1 MDDLQQD
8 LGPVRTL
15 RADAPRPDRA
25 RLAPGRVRLH
35 EAATGTVR
43 RRRFR
48 ADWRLAAVGAAA
60 TLTVAA
66 LLVTDVV
73 GGGAGGARVSDPGA
87 RPGYTATA
95 ELGSV
100 ADGKSVGDAAKLL
113 RRAADIVEQ
122 TPVPAP
128 RDGQWIYTRLVE
140 AGRIDGGPKP
150 QESESWKAYDDP
162 SYSARKEY
170 RLLRSLPDDPARV
183 KKKVRTLEEGRPD
196 SETLAQYDFRL
207 LGVLSQAF
215 PTDPEGR
222 ARVLRA
228 MATVPGITAAEVTD
242 NLGRKAV
249 AIGLGTV
256 RKKGFSEFQ
265 LLYEPRTF
273 DPLGER
279 GIAGYDAEPD
289 DDDKDGWKAGDVLST
304 HALVDRA
311 LVDKE
316 GQRP

>member
-8 LGPVRTL
+8 LTGLRAL

-25 RLAPGRVRLH
+25 RLAAGRARLH
-35 EAATGTVR
+35 QAATGAAR
-43 RRRFR
+43 ERRFR
-48 ADWRLAAVGAAA
+48 ADWRLAAAGVAA

-66 LLVTDVV
+66 LLAADVV
-73 GGGAGGARVSDPGA
+73 GGGAGGTRVADPAA

-95 ELGSV
+95 RLGSA
-100 ADGKSVGDAAKLL
+100 ADGKDLGDAAKLL
-113 RRAADIVEQ
+113 RQAADTVEQ
-122 TPVPAP
+122 TPVPTP
-128 RDGQWIYTRLVE
+128 HDGQWIYTRYVD

-150 QESESWKAYDDP
+150 RESESWTAYGDP

-170 RLLRSLPDDPARV
+170 RLLRSLPDDPERV

-196 SETLAQYDFRL
+196 TETSAQYDFRL
-207 LGVLSQAF
+207 LGGLSQAF

-222 ARVLRA
+222 AKVLRA
-228 MATVPGITAAEVTD
+228 MATLPGITATQVTD

-249 AIGLGTV
+249 AIGQGMV
-256 RKKGFSEFQ
+256 GRKGFTEFQ
-265 LLYEPRTF
+265 LLYDPETF
-273 DPLGER
+273 APLGER

-289 DDDKDGWKAGDVLST
+289 ADDKDGWKAGDVLST
-304 HALVDRA
+304 HALVDQA
-311 LVDKE
+311 LVDKD